1 MINEL
6 YNLSLRLP
14 DLVILLGCALFF
26 GVAGVVLSHLSY
38 VVWWSRAG
46 VRGDQAKDAGDGVH
60 TSILALIGFLLALI
74 TTNELSS
81 FSNADHQVT
90 VEGMEIR
97 RLDRDL
103 QQLGSD
109 SAQAQQILKDYV
121 NSVVTDEW
129 KRLAQRPQS
138 LSPESER
145 HLTALWGEVRRI
157 QSKFHSSNANLTGD
171 ISRYVLQIEDARRNR
186 LSASVNSI
194 PDVVWL
200 MIGMFFVSACVLYGR
215 SKLSNYSS
223 QVAFIHMSA
232 LGLILALDI
241 IIDNPFG
248 GDTSISPVWIADA
261 IAR

>member
-1 MINEL
+1 MIDAL
-6 YNLSLRLP
+6 YNLSLQLP
-14 DLVILLGCALFF
+14 DLVILLGCSIFF
-26 GVAGVVLSHLSY
+26 GVAGVLLSHISY
-38 VVWWSRAG
+38 ALWWSKAG
-46 VRGDQAKDAGDGVH
+46 SHEELTKDTGDGVH

-109 SAQAQQILKDYV
+109 GDQARQILKSYV
-121 NSVVTDEW
+121 QSVTTDEW
-129 KRLAQRPQS
+129 RRLARRPQS
-138 LSPESER
+138 LSPEAER
-145 HLTALWGEVRRI
+145 QLNLLWAEVRRL
-157 QSKFHSSNANLTGD
+157 QTRFHASNASLTGD
-171 ISRYVLQIEDARRNR
+171 ISKYLQQIEDARRSR

-215 SKLSNYSS
+215 NRLSNYST

-248 GDTSISPVWIADA
+248 GDTSISTEWIASA
-261 IAR
+261 VSK